1 MSNDGISAVHD
12 NGVVAALVEHSHV
25 NAHYGSV
32 EHVSLERALVRAYYH
47 EVILVNN
54 EVGEISEHR
63 LEHLIRRHYV
73 IKTHQ
78 RNCIAYSRVVSVNG
92 DNVGNAHSLELLKRY
107 CAIEGLTIASS
118 VLASAVKQ
126 RHDHID
132 TVGLS
137 ACRLDNSHQIHV
149 VIVGGHAVLLVE
161 ELILAAI
168 VSYVYKD
175 KQILAADG
183 APDKSLGVAGLE
195 TRALALDH
203 VIVVGHAVTVC
214 PSLEV
219 TVDLCAQ
226 LLGAVHA
233 DKSKRS
239 NGIVVLI

>member
-1 MSNDGISAVHD
+1 M
-12 NGVVAALVEHSHV
+12 
-25 NAHYGSV
+25 
-32 EHVSLERALVRAYYH
+32 
-47 EVILVNN
+47 ILVNN

-92 DNVGNAHSLELLKRY
+92 DNIGNAHSLELLKRY
-107 CAIEGLTIASS
+107 CAVEGLTIASS

-175 KQILAADG
+175 KQIL
-183 APDKSLGVAGLE
+183 GVAGLE

-239 NGIVVLI
+239 NGIIVLI